1 MEVWSWK
8 SSSDFISMSFDMVGF
23 CGVRVEI
30 LGPWRVECSLK
41 VEVMRLSDVKTV
53 ERSGIAFEMER

>member
-1 MEVWSWK
+1 
-8 SSSDFISMSFDMVGF
+8 MSFDMVGF